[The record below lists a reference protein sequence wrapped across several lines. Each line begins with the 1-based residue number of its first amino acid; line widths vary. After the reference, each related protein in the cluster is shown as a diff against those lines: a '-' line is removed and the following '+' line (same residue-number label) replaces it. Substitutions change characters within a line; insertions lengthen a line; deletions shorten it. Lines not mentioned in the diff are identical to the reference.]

1 MAEDNRSEMELKD
14 VSSLRRIE
22 KGSGQLSEVRKD
34 LYPAMLALQKKIARE
49 CEINSDVGSL
59 EYDLLVEKKKKLH
72 VNIKLLVELRMSKV
86 AAMAL
91 RGAMGTIN
99 AVDNLPPE
107 ERQFYD
113 EVLEAAKT
121 LWSAPHRQK
130 TVRVPELVPETPAE
144 PAPAPEP
151 EAEPVKEVPAEEIPV
166 IPDEGPT
173 EMEPP
178 ADMPDSIP
186 EEPVQTPP
194 VIEIP
199 PIPEEELMGEEPA
212 EAPVQTPE
220 PEVKAEEEEE
230 ENPYA
235 DCFDMVT
242 VRMIETVEPF
252 AGSERNYAL
261 KKEEVVRLPKSLA
274 AILVGRK
281 LAVELKI

>member
-1 MAEDNRSEMELKD
+1 MAEDNRSDMELKD
-14 VSSLRRIE
+14 VSSLMRIE

-34 LYPAMLALQKKIARE
+34 LYPAMLALQKRIARE

-130 TVRVPELVPETPAE
+130 TVRVPELGPETPT
-144 PAPAPEP
+144 APAPVP
-151 EAEPVKEVPAEEIPV
+151 EAEPVEEIQAEEIPV

-186 EEPVQTPP
+186 EEPVQTPQ

-220 PEVKAEEEEE
+220 PEAKAEEEED

-274 AILVGRK
+274 TILVGRK